1 MTELTVHGLVVR
13 ETDVGEYDKILTL
26 VTKEYGKIS
35 VTVKGAKSIKSK
47 NIGACQPFAYCT
59 YLLRKSKKYFY
70 VVESQNIE
78 FFYKIRFDLDKMS
91 LATYICDV
99 AAELSVEG
107 MADPEL
113 LRLTLNTLYALNSK
127 DIPMSQIKA
136 AFELKA
142 AEIAGFMPDLSECGY
157 CNEEIKGDC
166 YLDIMNG
173 RILCKSCKPLAEN
186 DEIMEESGTAR
197 LYMIITPSV
206 LAAMRFVIISPVEKF
221 LSFSLEE
228 DELYVFSRVCE
239 TYLVNHIE
247 HKFYTLD
254 FYKDLISY

>member
-1 MTELTVHGLVVR
+1 MKEVTVHGLVVR

-26 VTKEYGKIS
+26 VTREYGKIS

-47 NIGACQPFAYCT
+47 HIGACQPFAYCS
-59 YLLRKSKKYFY
+59 YLLRMSKKYFY

-78 FFYKIRFDLDKMS
+78 FFYMIRFDLDKMA

-99 AAELSVEG
+99 CAELSVEG

-127 DIPMSQIKA
+127 EIPMSQIKA

-142 AEIAGFMPDLSECGY
+142 AEIAGFMPDLASCGY
-157 CNEEIKGDC
+157 CGEDVKGEF
-166 YLDIMNG
+166 YIDIMNG
-173 RILCKSCKPLAEN
+173 RLLCKNCKPLAEN

-197 LYMIITPSV
+197 LYMIINPSV
-206 LAAMRFVIISPVEKF
+206 LAAMRFVIMSPVEKF
-221 LSFSLEE
+221 LSFTLDE
-228 DELYVFSRVCE
+228 DELYIFSRVCE

-247 HKFYTLD
+247 HKFFTLD

>member
-1 MTELTVHGLVVR
+1 MKEVTVHGLVVR
-13 ETDVGEYDKILTL
+13 ETDIGEYDKILTL
-26 VTKEYGKIS
+26 VTREYGKIS

-47 NIGACQPFAYCT
+47 NIAACQPFAYCS
-59 YLLRKSKKYFY
+59 YLLRASKKYFY
-70 VVESQNIE
+70 VVESHNIE
-78 FFYKIRFDLDKMS
+78 FFYMIRFDLDKMA

-99 AAELSVEG
+99 AAELSVAG

-113 LRLTLNTLYALNSK
+113 LRLTLNTLYALNTK
-127 DIPMSQIKA
+127 EIPMSQIKA

-142 AEIAGFMPDLSECGY
+142 AEIAGFMPDLGGCGY
-157 CNEEIKGDC
+157 CNGEVKGDV
-166 YLDIMNG
+166 YIDIMNG
-173 RILCKSCKPLAEN
+173 RLLCKTCKPMAEN

-206 LAAMRFVIISPVEKF
+206 LAAMRFVVMSPVEKF
-221 LSFSLEE
+221 LSFALDE
-228 DELYVFSRVCE
+228 DELYIFSRVCE

-247 HKFYTLD
+247 HKFFTLD